1 MKREID
7 SPWQTTVELRV
18 PFHDLDPIN
27 VAWYGNI
34 YKYFDRARS
43 RLMREVNYGTEA
55 MAESGYIWPIIE
67 SHCRHINFIRGETL
81 IRVTAGIED
90 FEQCLKTGYLVRDVE
105 DDTRLAIGWTV
116 QVAVEETSGE
126 MQLDTPE
133 ILKRRLREAAE

>member
-7 SPWQTTVELRV
+7 SPWQTTVEIRV

-27 VAWYGNI
+27 VAWYGSV

-43 RLMREVNYGTEA
+43 QLMREIGYDKQA
-55 MAESGYIWPIIE
+55 MAKSGYIWPVIE

-90 FEQCLKTGYLVRDVE
+90 YEQCLRTGYRVRGAE
-105 DDTRLAIGWTV
+105 DDTRLATGWTV
-116 QVAVEETSGE
+116 QVAVDEPSGE
-126 MQLDTPE
+126 MKLDTPE
-133 ILKRRLREAAE
+133 VLKRRLREAAE